1 MKFTFLFALCAALLA
16 GPVAAQEEPADP
28 AGVSREVKFKNTDL
42 DSDGKVTFEEMKKV
56 HHDSNKRMREAKE
69 SLDEKKIE
77 EADQWISERL
87 FLFEFLF
94 RDEDKNRVLTKDEY
108 IKDIP
113 EGLVITEKDQI
124 DQEDVEFDDMLRF
137 DANKDGKLSIDE
149 LQKVALAELQR
160 YKKIAGDD
168 ADKLEKLLDVQNFYM
183 VGYTLLCRDADN
195 DGTLTREENKS
206 YAEKMVKGEAGY
218 LLSKENIKR
227 FGTYMAE
234 TYFSLYDK
242 DGDKALTME
251 ELKAAK
257 NPPTEEE
264 FKKIDKNGDGKVT
277 GDELAQAMTE
287 DMPEPDD
294 DSGSKPPTPDKEG
307 K

>member
-1 MKFTFLFALCAALLA
+1 MKFTYLFALCAALLA
-16 GPVAAQEEPADP
+16 GPVAAQEEPAEP
-28 AGVSREVKFKNTDL
+28 EGVSREVKFKNTDL
-42 DSDGKVTFEEMKKV
+42 DGDGKVTFEEMKKV

-69 SLDEKKIE
+69 SLDEKKIA
-77 EADQWISERL
+77 EADKWISERL

-108 IKDIP
+108 IKNIP
-113 EGLVITEKDQI
+113 EGLEITEKDHI

-137 DANKDGKLSIDE
+137 DGNKDGKLSIDE
-149 LQKVALAELQR
+149 LQKAALAELQR

-183 VGYTLLCRDADN
+183 VGYTLLCRDANN

-227 FGTYMAE
+227 FGSYMAE

-287 DMPEPDD
+287 DMPAPDD
-294 DSGSKPPTPDKEG
+294 DSDGKPPTPDKEG